1 LIRASGSP
9 DGPFCVYA
17 HIYRSGRKQKSL
29 NIVLVENNTMD
40 QMGHIFEEWD
50 AYAQRKELKPRD
62 MDLAA
67 IESASAL
74 KIAAITGIRR
84 CGKTSLLLLLR
95 QRLAKEGKRAAYV
108 SMEDSRFKGEADALD
123 SVLKWFGDSGYL
135 LLDEVTGAEDWEGWL
150 ARNHEMLKGKL
161 KIIASSS
168 RRGLAKPSKPLRGR
182 IFAYELFP
190 LSFKEF
196 LEFKGI
202 GIERTTA
209 GMGRIEKAM
218 AEYIEF
224 GGFPEVVLF
233 KDRQE
238 KTKLLGAYFKDIL
251 GLDIAEVSGES
262 VSTIELFGKY
272 ALEAP
277 YFSASKCL
285 NFFKGLGHKI
295 GKQSILDIERC
306 SQEGYLFFFVP
317 IFSAKVKD
325 RAQYPRKAYAGD
337 TGFMRAISGK
347 QDMGRLYENA
357 VFLGLRRMSQSGDE
371 INYWKD
377 AKGAEVDFVVRR
389 GLETKKLVQVVY
401 DLNDETRGREVGG
414 LVACAKETGLGSG
427 LIITKDYEGQEKVD
441 GVSIRFMSLLRWLT
455 TGA

>member
-1 LIRASGSP
+1 
-9 DGPFCVYA
+9 
-17 HIYRSGRKQKSL
+17 
-29 NIVLVENNTMD
+29 MD
-40 QMGHIFEEWD
+40 QMDQIFEEWD

-62 MDLAA
+62 MDLKAM
-67 IESASAL
+67 ESASEL

-95 QRLAKEGKRAAYV
+95 QRLAREGKRAAYV
-108 SMEDSRFKGEADALD
+108 SMEDSRLKGKADALD
-123 SVLKWFGDSGYL
+123 SVLKWFGDLGYL
-135 LLDEVTGAEDWEGWL
+135 LLDEITGAEDWESWL

-161 KIIASSS
+161 RIIASSS
-168 RRGLAKPSKPLRGR
+168 RRGLSKPSKPLRGR

-202 GIERTTA
+202 GIEHTTA
-209 GMGRIEKAM
+209 GIGRIEKAL

-233 KDRQE
+233 SDKLE
-238 KTKLLGAYFKDIL
+238 KTRLLGTYFKDIL
-251 GLDIAEVSGES
+251 GLDIAEVSGEN
-262 VSTIELFGKY
+262 VSTVELFGKY

-295 GKQSILDIERC
+295 GKQSILELERC

-357 VFLGLRRMSQSGDE
+357 VFLELRRRSQAGDE

-389 GLETKKLVQVVY
+389 GLETKKLIQVVY
-401 DLNDETRGREVGG
+401 ELNDETRGREVGG
-414 LVACAKETGLGSG
+414 LVACAKEMGLGAG
-427 LIITKDYEGQEKVD
+427 LIITKDYEGREKHDCISVKF
-441 GVSIRFMSLLRWLT
+441 VPMWKWLT
-455 TGA
+455 TKSKSQ

>member
-1 LIRASGSP
+1 
-9 DGPFCVYA
+9 
-17 HIYRSGRKQKSL
+17 
-29 NIVLVENNTMD
+29 MD
-40 QMGHIFEEWD
+40 QDSQIFSEWD
-50 AYAQRKELKPRD
+50 AYAQRKELKSRD
-62 MDLAA
+62 MDLASV
-67 IESASAL
+67 ESASAL

-95 QRLAKEGKRAAYV
+95 QRLAKEGRHAAYV
-108 SMEDSRFKGEADALD
+108 SMEDSRLKGKDSLD

-135 LLDEVTGAEDWEGWL
+135 LLDEVTSAEGWESWL

-196 LEFKGI
+196 LEFRGI
-202 GIERTTA
+202 GIEHTTA
-209 GMGRIEKAM
+209 GMGKIEKAL

-233 KDRQE
+233 SDKLE
-238 KTKLLGAYFKDIL
+238 KTKLLGTYFKDIL

-262 VSTIELFGKY
+262 VSMVELFGKY
-272 ALEAP
+272 VLEAP
-277 YFSASKCL
+277 YFSASKSL

-295 GKQSILDIERC
+295 GKQSILDLEKY
-306 SQEGYLFFFVP
+306 SQDGYLFFFVP

-325 RAQYPRKAYAGD
+325 KAQYSRKAYAGD

-347 QDMGRLYENA
+347 MDMGRLYENA
-357 VFLGLRRMSQSGDE
+357 VFLELRRRSQAGEE

-377 AKGAEVDFVVRR
+377 DSGQEVDFVMRQ
-389 GLETKKLVQVVY
+389 GIETKELIQVVY
-401 DLNDETRGREVGG
+401 ELNDEVRGREVGG
-414 LVACAKETGLGSG
+414 LVSCAKETGLKSG

-441 GVSIRFMSLLRWLT
+441 GVSIKFVPLWKWLT
-455 TGA
+455 GSD